1 MRVKVRLRW
10 TLSLSLGLTSVSGK
24 RRCCGALSKGPQ
36 EGAGWTVYELR
47 QEVEEP
53 LDSLLHS
60 VRLRLYLHGRTAS
73 SLVRYPTSYTEFSK
87 GRWCSPCLEVQ
98 GSSLK
103 DTFSSLVATGPRLVP
118 CRCCTGWRGGCS
130 SAVGPVW
137 ETPAVGRADT
147 ASHRRS
153 QRSTAGVSD

>member
-73 SLVRYPTSYTEFSK
+73 SLVRYPTSYTEFFK
-87 GRWCSPCLEVQ
+87 GRCCSPCLEVQ

-103 DTFSSLVATGPRLVP
+103 DTFLASCYRSEAGAMSVLHRLAG
-118 CRCCTGWRGGCS
+118 RLFQRGGPCLGNTS
-130 SAVGPVW
+130 GG
-137 ETPAVGRADT
+137 EGRHCQPQEEPEVHCW
-147 ASHRRS
+147 SE
-153 QRSTAGVSD
+153 